1 MRSQDEKMKDTRRSP
16 EGHSQKV
23 PLSRP
28 FSARRCP
35 PRPSTQQ
42 QPGSPGSMGRG
53 GAVATPGVAWDVHVR
68 PRSRAG
74 FSAPEPAVDAA
85 AAGFSGGDGR
95 KSHVYRGSC
104 LPKGS
109 AAAQTRQRP
118 AKKLNP
124 LPSRATAGSGVA
136 RVMSAPVLRPVT
148 ASAPC
153 SMLATMN
160 LPLDTTSE
168 LSLPPRPPAAH
179 TIWRHQ
185 PPTPRSR
192 RQAPVGT
199 TTASHPRAIARTSRT

>member
-1 MRSQDEKMKDTRRSP
+1 
-16 EGHSQKV
+16 
-23 PLSRP
+23 
-28 FSARRCP
+28 
-35 PRPSTQQ
+35 
-42 QPGSPGSMGRG
+42 MGRG

-68 PRSRAG
+68 PRSRASG

-124 LPSRATAGSGVA
+124 LPSRTTAGSGVA
-136 RVMSAPVLRPVT
+136 RVMSAPLLRPVT

-168 LSLPPRPPAAH
+168 LSAPRP
-179 TIWRHQ
+179 Q
-185 PPTPRSR
+185 PPPHTTWLMLFVV
-192 RQAPVGT
+192 PV
-199 TTASHPRAIARTSRT
+199 ARH

>member
-1 MRSQDEKMKDTRRSP
+1 
-16 EGHSQKV
+16 
-23 PLSRP
+23 
-28 FSARRCP
+28 
-35 PRPSTQQ
+35 
-42 QPGSPGSMGRG
+42 MGRG

-124 LPSRATAGSGVA
+124 LPSRTTAGSGVA
-136 RVMSAPVLRPVT
+136 RVMSAPLLRPVT

-168 LSLPPRPPAAH
+168 LSAPRPQPPPHTTWLTLFVVPVARHQSARLRLPIHGRLRGLRGPEPPRGKRPRAAA
-179 TIWRHQ
+179 
-185 PPTPRSR
+185 
-192 RQAPVGT
+192 QAPASSALVGRRPVGD
-199 TTASHPRAIARTSRT
+199 AGAPQK